1 MISQLDNMLN
11 FYENTLS
18 IRSQRQQLLAANI
31 ANADTPHYKA
41 RDLDFS
47 KAMDAVMSKANADI
61 AVRTNST
68 YSANEMDDQSL
79 HVFERK
85 PFQNS
90 ADGNTVDM
98 DIERNA
104 YTENGLLYEADVTIV
119 HEQIKNLLSVLQ
131 G

>member
-1 MISQLDNMLN
+1 
-11 FYENTLS
+11 
-18 IRSQRQQLLAANI
+18 LAANI